1 MEHDMTKAWLAGVA
15 AFAMMTGVAL
25 AQSSSTTTTTVVPGE
40 YSSHRS
46 ERTIDSYGGQ
56 TDRSTTYSTGNGGTE
71 RRDTTTTR
79 SSGPYVPYAPYGDST
94 TTRSTTTTVR

>member
-1 MEHDMTKAWLAGVA
+1 MTKAWLAGVA

-25 AQSSSTTTTTVVPGE
+25 AQSSSTTTTTVVPGVGE

-71 RRDTTTTR
+71 RRDTTTR

-94 TTRSTTTTVR
+94 TTHSTTTTIR